1 VGNVGTHAYR
11 LKFPRSIKRHP
22 VVHVSEIEP
31 AGNDPLPGQIHKPPP
46 PVVIDGEEEWEVEEV
61 VDSRRRYRKLE
72 YKVKWVGDEE
82 ATWQPAGDLENAAD
96 MVELFHQKY
105 PNKPRAEKT

>member
-1 VGNVGTHAYR
+1 
-11 LKFPRSIKRHP
+11 
-22 VVHVSEIEP
+22 
-31 AGNDPLPGQIHKPPP
+31 
-46 PVVIDGEEEWEVEEV
+46 VVIDGEEEWEVEEV

-82 ATWQPAGDLENAAD
+82 ATWQPAGDLEHAAD

-105 PNKPRAEKT
+105 PNKPRAEKG

>member
-1 VGNVGTHAYR
+1 
-11 LKFPRSIKRHP
+11 
-22 VVHVSEIEP
+22 
-31 AGNDPLPGQIHKPPP
+31 
-46 PVVIDGEEEWEVEEV
+46 VVIDGEEEWEVEEI

-82 ATWQPAGDLENAAD
+82 STWQPAGDLEHAAD

-105 PNKPRAEKT
+105 PNKPRAEKG